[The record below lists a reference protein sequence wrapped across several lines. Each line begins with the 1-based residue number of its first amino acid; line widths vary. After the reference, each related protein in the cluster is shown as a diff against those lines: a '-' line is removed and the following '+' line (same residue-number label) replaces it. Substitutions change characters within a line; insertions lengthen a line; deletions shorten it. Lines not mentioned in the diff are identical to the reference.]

1 MNYPPSHREPEA
13 SAPQA
18 FQPLHQARQLLAA
31 KRYQE
36 AHGVCARAIAGQPDH
51 ADAYFIMGVIHYE
64 HGDFRKALDLF
75 KAALGKGHPE
85 PGPHIQAA
93 RCLENL
99 HQAKQALSYIESAK
113 QLNPADSF
121 SLASIGAT
129 LSRLDRHEDAVE
141 FHRKATQAAPSDP
154 LNHFNLAAALQFLG
168 DFEGSRN
175 AYRTTLKIAPNFLPA
190 YAHLVQITKQTAQA
204 NDLPTLQ
211 KIWNALQPQDLLGR
225 HEIGHAI
232 AKVHEDLGDVESAML
247 WLGRAKE
254 VARRQFPSPPEKIAK
269 LFEHARTLSGS
280 CKPVLHPS
288 PDGPVFVVGLP
299 RTGTTLV
306 DRIISSHSTM
316 VSGGERH
323 EFAGILRL
331 CAGGDSRNLFDPGP
345 VVASQ
350 IQDISSVGESYL
362 DNMRAILG
370 KSGRFTDKMPFNFLL
385 APSILAAIPS
395 ARIVCLRRHP
405 ADSVLSIYRQKFSVN
420 AEHLHCSLGLES
432 LAHYVAQFHELVDV
446 FTSTL
451 PDTRFQVI
459 DYEALVDDAE
469 RHIRALLDFCGLEF
483 ETACLN
489 FQDNSAPVATASVAQ
504 VRQPMYS
511 TSKGRWKK
519 YQQHLQPALDVLN
532 ARNLL

>member
-1 MNYPPSHREPEA
+1 MNNPPSHREPETA
-13 SAPQA
+13 ARQV

-36 AHGVCARAIAGQPDH
+36 AHGVCARAIVAQPGH
-51 ADAYFIMGVIHYE
+51 ADAYFIMGIIHYE
-64 HGDFRKALDLF
+64 HGDFRRALDLF
-75 KAALGKGHPE
+75 QAALGKGHPE

-93 RCLENL
+93 RCFENL
-99 HQAKQALSYIESAK
+99 HQAKRALKHIEAAK

-129 LSRLDRHEDAVE
+129 LSRLDRHEEAVE
-141 FHRKATQAAPSDP
+141 YHRKAVLAAPNDP

-168 DFEGSRN
+168 DFEGARD
-175 AYRTTLKIAPNFLPA
+175 AYRTTLKIAPDFLPA
-190 YAHLVQITKQTAQA
+190 YAHLVQITKQTSEE
-204 NDLPTLQ
+204 NDLLKLQ
-211 KIWNALQPQDLLGR
+211 TIWDALHPQDLIGR

-232 AKVHEDLGDVESAML
+232 AKVHEDLGDAEAVML

-254 VARRQFPSPPEKIAK
+254 LARKQIPCRQEKMAE
-269 LFEHARTLSGS
+269 LFDHARALAGA
-280 CKPVLHPS
+280 CKPETHP
-288 PDGPVFVVGLP
+288 PTDGPVFVVGLP

-316 VSGGERH
+316 ASGGERH
-323 EFAGILRL
+323 EFSGILRQRV
-331 CAGGDSRNLFDPGP
+331 GGDGGGLFDPGP
-345 VVASQ
+345 VVDSQ
-350 IQDISSVGESYL
+350 IQDLSSVGEAYL
-362 DNMRAILG
+362 ENMQAILG
-370 KSGRFTDKMPFNFLL
+370 KPGRFTDKMPINVLL
-385 APSILAAIPS
+385 APAILAAIPS

-405 ADSVLSIYRQKFSVN
+405 ADSVLSIYRQKFSLS
-420 AEHLHCSLGLES
+420 AEYLHYSLGLES
-432 LAHYVAQFHELVDV
+432 LAGYVAHFHDLASG
-446 FTSTL
+446 FANSL
-451 PDTRFQVI
+451 PGTRFRVV
-459 DYEALVDDAE
+459 DYESLVDDPE
-469 RHIRALLDFCGLEF
+469 HEIRDLLDFCGLEF

-519 YQQHLQPALDVLN
+519 YQQYLQPALDVLS

>member
-1 MNYPPSHREPEA
+1 MKNPRTHREPEA
-13 SAPQA
+13 VRQA
-18 FQPLHQARQLLAA
+18 FQPLHLARQLLAA

-51 ADAYFIMGVIHYE
+51 ADAHFVMGIIYYE
-64 HGDFRKALDLF
+64 HGDIRRALDLF
-75 KAALGKGHPE
+75 QAALGKGHPE

-99 HQAKQALSYIESAK
+99 HQAKQALRYIDAAK
-113 QLNPADSF
+113 QLNPTDSF

-129 LSRLDRHEDAVE
+129 LSRLDRHEEAVE
-141 FHRKATQAAPSDP
+141 FHRKATQAAPGDP

-190 YAHLVQITKQTAQA
+190 YAHLVQITKQTAEE
-204 NDLPTLQ
+204 NDLPALQ
-211 KIWNALQPQDLLGR
+211 KIWNALHPQDLIGR
-225 HEIGHAI
+225 HEIGHAL
-232 AKVHEDLGDVESAML
+232 AKVYEDLGDAESAML

-254 VARRQFPSPPEKIAK
+254 LARKQFPSPPEKIAK
-269 LFEHARTLSGS
+269 LFEHVRALSGAY
-280 CKPVLHPS
+280 KPALHSS

-323 EFAGILRL
+323 EFAGILRQRT
-331 CAGGDSRNLFDPGP
+331 GGDSRNLFDPGP
-345 VVASQ
+345 VIDSQ

-362 DNMRAILG
+362 ENMQAILG
-370 KSGRFTDKMPFNFLL
+370 RPGRFTDKMPINVLL
-385 APSILAAIPS
+385 APGILAAIPS

-405 ADSVLSIYRQKFSVN
+405 ADSVLSIYRQKFSIN
-420 AEHLHCSLGLES
+420 AEHFHCSSGLES
-432 LAHYVAQFHELVDV
+432 LADYVAHFHDLVGI
-446 FTSTL
+446 FTDSL
-451 PDTRFQVI
+451 PDTRFRVV
-459 DYEALVDDAE
+459 DYEALVDDPE
-469 RHIRALLDFCGLEF
+469 PEIRVLLDFCGLEF
-483 ETACLN
+483 EAACLN
-489 FQDNSAPVATASVAQ
+489 FQGNSAPVATASLAQ

-519 YQQHLQPALDVLN
+519 YRQHLQPALDVLH